1 MKLPNKGRGITLAT
15 LVLALGAAVYMNW
28 AFAKQTP
35 PTAQADQGQ
44 EAVETSASDGAVP
57 VLEPFSAKTAAPNQ
71 ARITGRHSWSAPTR
85 IPGPS
90 SSSRPGWNGRN
101 SRDEALDSIKKAL
114 KNTGLSA
121 EEKEKLTEELEVRVE
136 RHCRSGA
143 EAQDQSQRVCRLC
156 GHPGRGAGGH
166 HGHDRK

>member
-57 VLEPFSAKTAAPNQ
+57 VLEPFSAETAARDACRIEHDLSPETFDRLQ
-71 ARITGRHSWSAPTR
+71 AYV
-85 IPGPS
+85 
-90 SSSRPGWNGRN
+90 
-101 SRDEALDSIKKAL
+101 
-114 KNTGLSA
+114 
-121 EEKEKLTEELEVRVE
+121 EEHLPE
-136 RHCRSGA
+136 
-143 EAQDQSQRVCRLC
+143 
-156 GHPGRGAGGH
+156 P
-166 HGHDRK
+166 

>member
-44 EAVETSASDGAVP
+44 EAVETSRRP
-57 VLEPFSAKTAAPNQ
+57 PPNR

-90 SSSRPGWNGRN
+90 SSSRPGWNGQN
-101 SRDEALDSIKKAL
+101 
-114 KNTGLSA
+114 
-121 EEKEKLTEELEVRVE
+121 
-136 RHCRSGA
+136 
-143 EAQDQSQRVCRLC
+143 
-156 GHPGRGAGGH
+156 PGMKRWTPSK
-166 HGHDRK
+166 RR

>member
-57 VLEPFSAKTAAPNQ
+57 VLEPFSAETAAPESGKNYGEAQ
-71 ARITGRHSWSAPTR
+71 LVSATVLFYAITGFRASASFSFSFSASAR
-85 IPGPS
+85 SLPS
-90 SSSRPGWNGRN
+90 
-101 SRDEALDSIKKAL
+101 
-114 KNTGLSA
+114 
-121 EEKEKLTEELEVRVE
+121 VV
-136 RHCRSGA
+136 
-143 EAQDQSQRVCRLC
+143 
-156 GHPGRGAGGH
+156 
-166 HGHDRK
+166 